1 MISIHEHLCAQS
13 FLRLV
18 RAVKEVTEVTKAH
31 ISIQAIPVVFRLQM
45 IFEEIRVLEVFL
57 ALSTLVFVLRNASL
71 LKYDDLFADGHE
83 LVLAEGALIAHADVV
98 LAEDREDLLVDPVQ
112 NVSRMRKRTVVKRHM
127 L

>member
-1 MISIHEHLCAQS
+1 
-13 FLRLV
+13 
-18 RAVKEVTEVTKAH
+18 
-31 ISIQAIPVVFRLQM
+31 M